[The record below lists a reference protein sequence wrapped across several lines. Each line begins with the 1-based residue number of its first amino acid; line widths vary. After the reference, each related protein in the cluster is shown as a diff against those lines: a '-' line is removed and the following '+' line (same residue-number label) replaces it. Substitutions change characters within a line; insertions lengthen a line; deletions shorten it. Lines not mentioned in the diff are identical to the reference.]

1 MANDNTSKTQIDKL
15 GDRLRAG
22 NITEADLRLLDEYRR
37 SFNEA
42 YEFVV
47 RAIRTQLGLEA
58 TGRPAKSTT
67 SVAEKLQRE
76 SIRLTQVQDIAG
88 CRLIVPGI
96 LEQDRAVSS
105 LTELFENAS
114 VADRRISPSHGYRA
128 IHVIV
133 RYGEKLVEIQVRTS
147 LQHVWAELSEK
158 MSDVFDPAIKYGGG
172 QKSLRKLL
180 LTWSDVIG
188 TEENVEQALDD
199 TRHRVDSLL
208 SQEALSGDDQAELV
222 QLQREVSR
230 QLEEQAARRARN
242 LTGIREAI
250 ESLGIVQRV
259 GALNDIS
266 N

>member
-1 MANDNTSKTQIDKL
+1 MANNLSKTQIDRL
-15 GDRLRAG
+15 GDRLRKG
-22 NITEADLRLLDEYRR
+22 EITEADLRLLDEYRR
-37 SFNEA
+37 SFHEA

-47 RAIRTQLGLEA
+47 EAVRNDLGLEP

-67 SVAEKLQRE
+67 SITEKLLRE

-88 CRLIVPGI
+88 CRLIAPGI

-105 LTELFENAS
+105 LTKLFESVS
-114 VADRRISPSHGYRA
+114 VADRRISPSNGYRA

-133 RYGEKLVEIQVRTS
+133 TYEEKVVEIQVRTS

-172 QKSLRKLL
+172 QDSLRKLL

-188 TEENVEQALDD
+188 TEENIEQALGD
-199 TRHRVDSLL
+199 TQLRIDSLL
-208 SQEALSGDDQAELV
+208 SQEALSEDDQTELL
-222 QLQREVSR
+222 QLQREVLT
-230 QLEEQAARRARN
+230 QLEKQATRREGN
-242 LTGIREAI
+242 LTAIREAI
-250 ESLGIVQRV
+250 QSLGRVQRA
-259 GALNDIS
+259 GELNDIS